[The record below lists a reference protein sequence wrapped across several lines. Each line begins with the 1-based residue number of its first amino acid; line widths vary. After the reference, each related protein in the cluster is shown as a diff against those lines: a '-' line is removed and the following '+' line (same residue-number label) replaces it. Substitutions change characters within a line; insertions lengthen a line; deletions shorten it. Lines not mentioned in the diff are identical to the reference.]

1 MELVILHV
9 RGGQGGLLS
18 TVLLLL
24 LVLAS
29 VASVASAASGA
40 GHNSDDQVQLLSKYK
55 EVVSPFVPENV
66 SLEEKKE
73 RLGREVLNDNLANDA
88 FARCHNWQKNQR
100 DITCGPQAG

>member
-9 RGGQGGLLS
+9 RRGQGGLLS

-29 VASVASAASGA
+29 GA
-40 GHNSDDQVQLLSKYK
+40 GHKSDDQVQLLSKYK

-100 DITCGPQAG
+100 DITGGPQAG

>member
-9 RGGQGGLLS
+9 RRGQGGLLS

-29 VASVASAASGA
+29 GA
-40 GHNSDDQVQLLSKYK
+40 GHKSDDQVQLLGKYK

>member
-9 RGGQGGLLS
+9 RRGQGGLLS

-24 LVLAS
+24 LVL
-29 VASVASAASGA
+29 ASGA

-88 FARCHNWQKNQR
+88 FARCLNCQKNQR
-100 DITCGPQAG
+100 DITCGPQAER